1 MLITKTPLR
10 VSFAGGGTDLESFY
24 KHYNTPGC
32 VVSCSIDKYIYQL
45 IKNNFFDGSIISYSQ
60 VEKISKNS
68 EINHKIIK
76 HIFQKYN
83 VSNVEYHSIADFPS
97 GLGLGSSSAFTVG
110 LLKLVKEF
118 NGMTNNAFEI
128 ASEAADI
135 EINKL
140 NEPIGLQ
147 DQFGCAIGGIKKIT
161 FDPNNGVNVD
171 KINLKSDQIEEF
183 KKNLILFRV
192 GNSRSASRILEKQK
206 EETKNNEETFNSLVK
221 MRDIAEELSK
231 EILTNIDSV
240 GHYLNLSWQL
250 KRQLTNEIS
259 TDEIDEIH
267 KIGIEN
273 GADGGKLLG
282 AGQGG
287 FILFYCKRSYQDR
300 LCKKL
305 HKLKNFRVQVDE
317 LGVTC
322 KNDFK

>member
-32 VVSCSIDKYIYQL
+32 VVSCAIDKYIYQL

-68 EINHKIIK
+68 EINHKIIR

-97 GLGLGSSSAFTVG
+97 GLGLGASSAFTVG

-118 NGMTNNAFEI
+118 TGMNNNAFEI
-128 ASEAADI
+128 ASEAGDI
-135 EINKL
+135 EINQL

-161 FDPNNGVNVD
+161 FDPNHGVRVE
-171 KINLKSDQIEEF
+171 KINLKNNQIEEF

-192 GNSRSASRILEKQK
+192 GSSRSASKILETQK
-206 EETKNNEETFNSLVK
+206 EETKNNEATFNNLVK
-221 MRDIAEELSK
+221 MRNLAEELSR
-231 EILTNIDSV
+231 EIITNIDSV
-240 GHYLNLSWQL
+240 GHYLNLNWQL
-250 KRQLTNEIS
+250 KRQLTNQIS
-259 TDEIDEIH
+259 TDEIDEIYN
-267 KIGIEN
+267 IGIEN
-273 GADGGKLLG
+273 GAAGGKLLG

-287 FILFYCKRSYQDR
+287 FILFYCKRSHQDQ

-305 HKLKNFRVQVDE
+305 NKLRSFRVQVDE

-322 KNDFK
+322 ANNLK